1 MALNIDYYNLNF
13 EKDIVLPNNNKETTL
28 KISNLVH
35 SLPCLNIVKNLKLLE
50 ETISKTKEFSQDKTT
65 FMIFGTGGSNLG
77 ARALVNILQGRE
89 LKKIIFYDN
98 IDPINFRNYFEKIDL
113 NNTGFIIISKS
124 GSTPETLSQLT
135 SIIELYD
142 QKKILNKFF
151 KSTLVITEIKDS
163 PLWNIAND
171 NKCTIFKHEK
181 DIGGRYSIFSNV
193 GMVPAII
200 AGLDVRKIYSGAL
213 DIISKK
219 NYDDLLKLANYFA
232 YQKTNPNLSISVLMT
247 YSDALFYF
255 GKWYLQ
261 LWAESIGKKGK
272 GLTAIHAMGTT
283 DQHSQLQ
290 LYLDGPKD
298 KFFTIMTTDYRG
310 KGMKSHFDTTNSY
323 NINYLNNK
331 TMGDLM
337 YAEQQATIDIFNK
350 NKFSIREINIPIID
364 EFSMGQLMTI
374 SMIETISTCIKFE
387 VNPFDQPAV
396 EQGKVLTKKY
406 LS

>member
-1 MALNIDYYNLNF
+1 MTVNIDYYNLNF
-13 EKDIVLPNNNKETTL
+13 EKDIVLPKNNKEIKS
-28 KISNLVH
+28 KIFNLVN
-35 SLPCLNIVKNLKLLE
+35 SLPCLNIVRNLKLLE

-77 ARALVNILQGRE
+77 ARALVNILQGNE
-89 LKKIIFYDN
+89 SKKIIFYDN
-98 IDPINFRNYFEKIDL
+98 IDPINFKNYFKKIDL
-113 NNTGFIIISKS
+113 DNTGFIIISKS
-124 GSTPETLSQLT
+124 GSTPETLSQFT
-135 SIIELYD
+135 SIIELFD
-142 QKKILNKFF
+142 QKKTLNKFF
-151 KSTLVITEIKDS
+151 KNTLVITEIKDS

-200 AGLDVRKIYSGAL
+200 AGLDVKKIYSGAL

-219 NYDDLLKLANYFA
+219 NYDDFLKLANYFA
-232 YQKTNPNLSISVLMT
+232 YQKINSKLSSSVLMT
-247 YSDALFYF
+247 YSDALCYF

-261 LWAESIGKKGK
+261 LWAESIGKEGK
-272 GLTAIHAMGTT
+272 GLTAIHALGTT

-290 LYLDGPKD
+290 LYLDGPRD
-298 KFFTIMTTDYRG
+298 KFFSIMTTNNKG
-310 KGMKSHFDTTNSY
+310 KGMKSHFKTTNFY

-337 YAEQQATIDIFNK
+337 HAEQQATIDIFKK
-350 NKFSIREINIPIID
+350 NKFSIREISMPIIN
-364 EFSMGQLMTI
+364 EFSMGQIMTI
-374 SMIETISTCIKFE
+374 SMIETIAACVYLE

-396 EQGKVLTKKY
+396 EQGKILTKKY